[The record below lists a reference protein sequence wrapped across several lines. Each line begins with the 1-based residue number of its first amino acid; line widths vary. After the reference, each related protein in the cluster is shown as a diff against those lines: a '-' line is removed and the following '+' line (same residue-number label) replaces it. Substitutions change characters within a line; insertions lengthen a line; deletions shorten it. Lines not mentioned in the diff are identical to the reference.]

1 VQISQIIKQK
11 RKELDLTQDALAE
24 KLGITPQAVSKW
36 ENGVSMPDITILNNL
51 SLALGCTIDELING
65 INEKT
70 ENQPRKEWGM
80 ITGIITKDIHGDVGK
95 IVGDVNADIYGN
107 VKGDIVGKVNNIFG
121 NVEGSI
127 FGIVRGNITGYVSG
141 KLRGIVEGS
150 VKLGVRGK
158 VLGSIVAD
166 GINVDTEEE
175 KIKKKIMKSV
185 ENKKVPF
192 WKNKDGTT

>member
-1 VQISQIIKQK
+1 MQISQIIKRK

-24 KLGITPQAVSKW
+24 KLGITAQAISKW
-36 ENGVSMPDITILNNL
+36 ENGASMPDITILNNL
-51 SLALGCTIDELING
+51 SSALGCTIDELING

-70 ENQPRKEWGM
+70 EEQLRKEWGM
-80 ITGIITKDIHGDVGK
+80 ITGTITKDIHGDVGK
-95 IVGDVNADIYGN
+95 IVGEVNADIYGN

-127 FGIVRGNITGYVSG
+127 FGVVRGNITGYVSG

-158 VLGSIVAD
+158 VWGSVIAD
-166 GINVDTEEE
+166 GINVDTEEDQ
-175 KIKKKIMKSV
+175 IKKKMMNSI
-185 ENKKVPF
+185 ENRKVPF
-192 WKNKDGTT
+192 WKNKS